1 MHEMSLCES
10 IMGII
15 EDEAKKNAFRR
26 VTLVCLEIGALS
38 HVEPEAL
45 KFGFDVVING
55 TIAAGARLEIIETPG
70 TAWCMMCAKTVTI
83 GHRYDPCPSCG
94 GHQLQ
99 VTSGEEMRI
108 KELEVE

>member
-15 EDEAKKNAFRR
+15 GEEARNQAFHK
-26 VTLVCLEIGALS
+26 VTMVCLEIGALS

-45 KFGFDVVING
+45 KFCFDVAVNG
-55 TIAAGARLEIIETPG
+55 TIAAGARLEIVETPG
-70 TAWCMMCAKTVTI
+70 VAWCLNCAKSVTI
-83 GHRYDPCPSCG
+83 EQRYDPCPSCG

-108 KELEVE
+108 KELEVD